1 MHLHN
6 SFFGTKLQVVK
17 PYKIASLFLYT
28 FSSTNLL
35 FIWANN
41 LYNNFIKQF
50 YKIWAE
56 NFIKYILSESNG
68 VIRHTIWKTPLLL
81 NSQVY
86 KNAYIIFQRNG

>member
-50 YKIWAE
+50 YKIYTLG
-56 NFIKYILSESNG
+56 IKWG
-68 VIRHTIWKTPLLL
+68 DTPFYMEDAAAIKLPG
-81 NSQVY
+81 
-86 KNAYIIFQRNG
+86 I

>member
-41 LYNNFIKQF
+41 LYNNFIKRF
-50 YKIWAE
+50 YKI
-56 NFIKYILSESNG
+56 
-68 VIRHTIWKTPLLL
+68 
-81 NSQVY
+81 
-86 KNAYIIFQRNG
+86 

>member
-35 FIWANN
+35 FIWTNN

-50 YKIWAE
+50 YKI
-56 NFIKYILSESNG
+56 
-68 VIRHTIWKTPLLL
+68 
-81 NSQVY
+81 
-86 KNAYIIFQRNG
+86 